1 MPLHWTIDSR
11 KRLVSAVADG
21 DVARADVENF
31 LQVLERANAMSYR
44 KLVDGSAGDTSMS
57 PEDLLAIGVRIRE
70 GHARARELGP
80 LALVLPAD
88 KFELV
93 SRVLGILAAADRP
106 MRIFDSLEPA
116 RDWIDNLASQPP
128 TKKRPR
134 PARGG

>member
-1 MPLHWTIDSR
+1 MPLHWTIDS
-11 KRLVSAVADG
+11 KKGLVSAVADG
-21 DVARADVENF
+21 DVSRADVENF

-70 GHARARELGP
+70 GHARASRLGP
-80 LALVLPAD
+80 LGLVLPAD

-93 SRVLGILAAADRP
+93 SRVLGILAVADRP
-106 MRIFDSLEPA
+106 MRVFDSLEPA

-128 TKKRPR
+128 SKKQPR
-134 PARGG
+134 HSRGG